1 MNDCIFCKIIEG
13 ELESKKVYEDE
24 KVLVILDAYGKSK
37 GHSLIIPKKHSENI
51 LEEDIDLLL
60 YIKKTIEILK
70 EDYKASDYKVVT
82 NIGKKAGQEIFHTH
96 VHVIPYY

>member
-1 MNDCIFCKIIEG
+1 MNDCIFCKIIAN
-13 ELESKKVYEDE
+13 ELESKKVFEDE

-37 GHSLIIPKKHSENI
+37 GHSLIIPKRHSENI
-51 LEEDIDLLL
+51 LQEDIDLVF

-70 EDYKASDYKVVT
+70 KGYQANDYKVLT
-82 NIGKKAGQEIFHTH
+82 NIGKKAGQEVFHTH

>member
-1 MNDCIFCKIIEG
+1 MNDCIFCKIIAN
-13 ELESKKVYEDE
+13 ELESKKVFEDE

-51 LEEDIDLLL
+51 LQEDIDLVF

-70 EDYKASDYKVVT
+70 KDYQANDYKVLT
-82 NIGKKAGQEIFHTH
+82 NIGKKAGQEVFHTH